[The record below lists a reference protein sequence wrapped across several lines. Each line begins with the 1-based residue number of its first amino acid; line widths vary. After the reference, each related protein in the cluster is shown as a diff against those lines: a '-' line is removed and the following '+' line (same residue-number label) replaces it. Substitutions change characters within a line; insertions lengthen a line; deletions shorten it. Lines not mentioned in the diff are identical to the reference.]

1 MKRNPLILASV
12 GGAAAVLAAAGVFL
26 GVAAADDNPARQ
38 TTLTAATG
46 APTTA
51 AVPADP
57 TGPATA
63 DPSGTTTADPSSA
76 ASTVPV
82 QTQSA
87 TEGDAVSRERAGEI
101 ALAQAGGGQ
110 ITETDRDEENGRA
123 VWEVEIVNGGT
134 EHEIDVD
141 RQSGEVVKAEQ
152 EPVDDDRD
160 DDDDQD
166 DDDDDDDDRD
176 DD

>member
-51 AVPADP
+51 AVPTD
-57 TGPATA
+57 PATA

-76 ASTVPV
+76 ASTVPA

-152 EPVDDDRD
+152 EPVDDDDQDDNDDRD
-160 DDDDQD
+160 DDDDE
-166 DDDDDDDDRD
+166 DDRD

>member
-12 GGAAAVLAAAGVFL
+12 GGAAAVLAVAGVFL
-26 GVAAADDNPARQ
+26 GVAAADDSRARQ

-46 APTTA
+46 APASTTTI
-51 AVPADP
+51 DP
-57 TGPATA
+57 TDTTTTGPSA
-63 DPSGTTTADPSSA
+63 TTTAEPTGAAPS
-76 ASTVPV
+76 TPG
-82 QTQSA
+82 QNQQA

-101 ALAQAGGGQ
+101 ALAQAGGGR

-152 EPVDDDRD
+152 EPVDDD
-160 DDDDQD
+160 
-166 DDDDDDDDRD
+166 DDDDDDRD
-176 DD
+176 DDDRNDD

>member
-12 GGAAAVLAAAGVFL
+12 GGAAAVLTVAGVFL
-26 GVAAADDNPARQ
+26 GVAAADDNRARQ
-38 TTLTAATG
+38 TTLTAATA

-51 AVPADP
+51 GVPDD
-57 TGPATA
+57 TTTV
-63 DPSGTTTADPSSA
+63 DPSATTADPTATTPTGAATSA
-76 ASTVPV
+76 PAE
-82 QTQSA
+82 QSQPA

-101 ALAQAGGGQ
+101 ALAHAGGGQ
-110 ITETDRDEENGRA
+110 ITETDRDREDGRD
-123 VWEVEIVNGGT
+123 VWEIEIVNGGT

-141 RQSGEVVKAEQ
+141 RQSGEIVKAEQ
-152 EPVDDDRD
+152 EPAD
-160 DDDDQD
+160 DDDDRD

>member
-12 GGAAAVLAAAGVFL
+12 GGAAAVLAVAGAFL
-26 GVAAADDNPARQ
+26 GVTAADDSRARQ

-51 AVPADP
+51 GVPEGTTGATAPGP
-57 TGPATA
+57 TGTTATA
-63 DPSGTTTADPSSA
+63 DPTSVAPSTPA
-76 ASTVPV
+76 
-82 QTQSA
+82 QTQPA

-101 ALAQAGGGQ
+101 ALAQAGGGR

-123 VWEVEIVNGGT
+123 IWEVEIVNGGT

-141 RQSGEVVKAEQ
+141 RQSGEIVKAEQ
-152 EPVDDDRD
+152 EPADEDEDDRDEDDRDEDEDDRD
-160 DDDDQD
+160 DD
-166 DDDDDDDDRD
+166 
-176 DD
+176 